1 MPTRRFMKE
10 NKHTIIINK
19 PIHEVFEFTTNPQ
32 NTHLWVPFISK
43 ETSSE
48 YPPKIGTIYRSCRE
62 NDSWS
67 EMKVVEFENN
77 KKFIMSDL
85 DENLFVKYIYRDLD
99 ENSTELEYSDRMIDK
114 EFHSPLTKDVLE
126 DLKKIMEG

>member
-1 MPTRRFMKE
+1 MRE
-10 NKHTIIINK
+10 NKITVVINK
-19 PIHEVFEFTTNPQ
+19 SIDEVFEFTTNPQ
-32 NTHLWVPFISK
+32 NTHLWVPFISE

-77 KKFIMSDL
+77 KKFIISDL
-85 DENLFVKYIYRDLD
+85 DENLFVKYIYRDL
-99 ENSTELEYSDRMIDK
+99 EKNITELEYSDWIINKD
-114 EFHSPLTKDVLE
+114 FDSPMTKDVLK